1 MTAGRLLLAPELPS
15 LPQAES
21 WGEAGER
28 VRRGTRASPA
38 LLQPGEPGW
47 KRAAPR
53 GHYSLAANVQ
63 LADLEREPP
72 MERGKEREEPSGE
85 YSQFASNKLPVSF
98 LLLRCNRAGRDS
110 CVSSSISKVSGALP
124 RSLFPPYFSCC
135 MLKVIW
141 KRKSWVI

>member
-1 MTAGRLLLAPELPS
+1 MTAGPLLLAPELPS

-28 VRRGTRASPA
+28 VRRGTHAPPA

-63 LADLEREPP
+63 QADLEREPP
-72 MERGKEREEPSGE
+72 MEREREG
-85 YSQFASNKLPVSF
+85 
-98 LLLRCNRAGRDS
+98 RAQRGIFTV
-110 CVSSSISKVSGALP
+110 CQQ
-124 RSLFPPYFSCC
+124 
-135 MLKVIW
+135 
-141 KRKSWVI
+141 